1 MRNFVC
7 LVVLIL
13 AVGIPQVGY
22 SGWGW
27 LVYHERSFKGKVIDA
42 ETKEPIEGAVV
53 VAQYYINMLGP
64 TGSHSTLTDVQE
76 ALTNKKGEFS
86 IPSLTKFINPISVG
100 DNTFFLIWKPGY
112 KQEEIKDAY
121 FFTKIPGTI
130 ENLPVQTDK
139 GFEMKPVR
147 LGIVELQKLKTNE
160 ERKRNIPSLPSA
172 TVGLDKIINLI
183 KLINEEEDSLGL
195 KKSDPYKARE
205 FILKEM
211 GRVK

>member
-1 MRNFVC
+1 MRSFLWV
-7 LVVLIL
+7 VVLIF
-13 AVGIPQVGY
+13 AVGIPKVGH

-76 ALTNKKGEFS
+76 GLTDKKGDFNLS
-86 IPSLTKFINPISVG
+86 SLTKFINPISVG

-112 KQEEIKDAY
+112 KQKEIKEAY
-121 FFTKIPGTI
+121 FFTKNPGTI
-130 ENLPVQTDK
+130 ENLPVQTEK

-147 LGIVELQKLKTNE
+147 LGIVEIVKVKAKDERRMILVGPIGEKSKWRKQKQ
-160 ERKRNIPSLPSA
+160 
-172 TVGLDKIINLI
+172 LI
-183 KLINEEEDSLGL
+183 KMIRKEWEYITGESAKDLYKIEEID
-195 KKSDPYKARE
+195 
-205 FILKEM
+205 
-211 GRVK
+211 

>member
-1 MRNFVC
+1 MRSFLW
-7 LVVLIL
+7 LVVLTF
-13 AVGIPQVGY
+13 AVGIPKVGH

-76 ALTNKKGEFS
+76 GLTDKKGDFNLS
-86 IPSLTKFINPISVG
+86 SLTKFINSISVG

-112 KQEEIKDAY
+112 KQKEIKEAY
-121 FFTKIPGTI
+121 FFTKNPGTI
-130 ENLPVQTDK
+130 ENLPVQTEK

-147 LGIVELQKLKTNE
+147 LGIVEMLRMKTKE
-160 ERKRNIPSLPSA
+160 ERLKGIPSPIGDPSSY
-172 TVGLDKIINLI
+172 KKQESLI
-183 KLINEEEDSLGL
+183 KLINEEGKTLGL
-195 KKSDPYKARE
+195 KGKIKIEEER
-205 FILKEM
+205 
-211 GRVK
+211 